1 MGGRKLKAT
10 TSAYNPVTG
19 FLTLGVGKLP
29 PDVIQWLLDHSNAV
43 IDVSVDIHKAKRS
56 LTANGYFWLLV
67 NKIAIHQKLSDKE
80 VHDKFLSEN
89 LYYHYKDGA
98 VDWKVADYKSGA
110 YGIVQDGESYYK
122 DSYRRVVLFKEDG
135 TPYVDTEGEPKTSK
149 IFWHI
154 KGTHEMNSGEMAR
167 LIDSVVY
174 EARHLGIKT
183 KEDKEIERMIQQW
196 EKQTAKNI

>member
-19 FLTLGVGKLP
+19 FLTFGVGKLP

-56 LTANGYFWLLV
+56 LNANAYFWVLV
-67 NKIAIHQKLSDKE
+67 NEIAINQKISDKE
-80 VHDKFLSEN
+80 VHDKYLSEN
-89 LYYHYKDGA
+89 IAYHYKDGA
-98 VDWKVADYKSGA
+98 IDWKVADWQGNIYGLVKSEGA
-110 YGIVQDGESYYK
+110 YYLDSGQKVMLYK
-122 DSYRRVVLFKEDG
+122 PDG
-135 TPYVDTEGEPKTSK
+135 TPYKCADGTPKTSK

-154 KGTHEMNSGEMAR
+154 KGSHEMNTAEMAR

-174 EARHLGIKT
+174 DARALGIKT
-183 KEDKEIERMIQQW
+183 KEDFEIERMV
-196 EKQTAKNI
+196 EKWTGRNI

>member
-29 PDVIQWLLDHSNAV
+29 PDVIQWLLNHSNAV

-56 LTANGYFWLLV
+56 LNANAYFWVLV
-67 NKIAIHQKLSDKE
+67 NEIAINQRISDKE
-80 VHDKFLSEN
+80 VHDKYLSEN
-89 LYYHYKDGA
+89 IAYYYKDGA
-98 VDWKVADYKSGA
+98 IDWKVADWQGNAYGLVKSEGA
-110 YGIVQDGESYYK
+110 YYLDSGQKVMLYK
-122 DSYRRVVLFKEDG
+122 PDG
-135 TPYVDTEGEPKTSK
+135 TPYKCADGTPKTSK

-154 KGTHEMNSGEMAR
+154 KGSHEMNTAEMAR

-174 EARHLGIKT
+174 DARALGIKT
-183 KEDKEIERMIQQW
+183 KEDFEIERMV
-196 EKQTAKNI
+196 EKWTGNNI